1 MAAGLTYEPIST
13 TTLGSN
19 QASVT
24 LSNLGGYTDLRIILN
39 IKLTAGGLG
48 IRPNGDTSSI
58 YSMTNMNADGT
69 TRFVSRLNT
78 SDLGGT
84 GFYLANSSIS
94 TSNFHIVTLDFL
106 SYSNSTTYK
115 TITARFNN
123 TNGKIGLAV
132 GTMQGTS
139 PITSLNFAP
148 DGGGNIVSGSS
159 ITAYGITA
167 A

>member
-1 MAAGLTYEPIST
+1 MTAGLTYEPIAT
-13 TTLGSN
+13 NTLSSN
-19 QASVT
+19 QSSVT
-24 LSNLGGYTDLRIILN
+24 LSSLGGYTDLRIILN

-69 TRFVSRLNT
+69 TRLTSRLNT

-106 SYSNSTTYK
+106 GYSNSTTYK

-123 TNGKIGLAV
+123 TNGKVGLAV
-132 GTMQGTS
+132 GSMQSTS
-139 PITSLNFAP
+139 AITSLSFSP
-148 DGGGNIVSGSS
+148 DGGGDIASGSS
-159 ITAYGITA
+159 ITAYGIMA